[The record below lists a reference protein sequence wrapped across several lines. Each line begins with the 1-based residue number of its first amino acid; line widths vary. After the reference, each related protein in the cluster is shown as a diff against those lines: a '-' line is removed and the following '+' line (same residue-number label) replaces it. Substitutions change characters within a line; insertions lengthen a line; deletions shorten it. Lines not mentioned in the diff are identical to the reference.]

1 MSFLCCCCNNKSR
14 KLTITDQETNPART
28 AGTFVQKQVSF
39 ILHQSEHA
47 NICIKFKSFSIK
59 KIQPA
64 NGVRN
69 AVSVQPGPTATKVYQ
84 VNRTIVKPV
93 RVGSSH
99 VSSGHSNHGYMH
111 EHHTVPHTP
120 LPTLPTFPSDG
131 IDKNPEIGPDQ
142 QFGGTQFNVSSIGT
156 PTQELELDT
165 SQVIVDSS
173 SKTEWK
179 KPEGAIEI
187 IPTVDES
194 PMPSTSVTTTITTG
208 DGGFGSSQVVTESL
222 TKTESTEHEHFDKTT
237 IDKSSQFIVGS
248 SADNQI
254 TSTSAATGELTDKNE
269 IVGIPIVP
277 IIEDH
282 KTETVLHPVENG
294 QFGSSQTVV
303 DSSLNTELKKTEGIE
318 IIPSIEPTA
327 PTLAKVMND
336 SLQSNQFIS
345 PQAIQSSTVTRTE
358 TMGQH
363 STQMISSPPGQTV
376 YQSTNANPDIN
387 SQINQIVTTII
398 ANESSFG
405 KRTIEPI
412 PSTSTVHVTEVH
424 EITPLTTERIVTTV
438 GPDNLV
444 TTARIVSSADDE
456 LSEAFK
462 DFVGG
467 LMSTTPEAQK
477 VHPIFNA
484 EQNQGIPMDVTV
496 TSTDGLAALPMDNTV
511 TTTIEAAKDII
522 SNEMAPGSTAEV
534 EVIETIPSVV
544 EVVTTQPTSTG
555 YEETKVIA
563 TKFTSDGPT
572 FLEVSRT
579 GFHTDTTMSSSATE
593 LHSSQVISKSTFSYE
608 DDQLISASKVFDD
621 SSGSKNETSLITT
634 TSSSEQQTFT
644 SFTSFTE
651 MSSSTTQHIVSSPDE
666 DTFKSI
672 DLRTS
677 ADNDGPT
684 IVEIRNSTVDSTVE
698 TPPTSTTYIVSEP
711 SYDRE
716 TSFGGSS
723 SYSAAADSSYSYDDG
738 GCDYSGG
745 YDDD

>member
-39 ILHQSEHA
+39 ILHQSEHSK
-47 NICIKFKSFSIK
+47 IRIKFKSFSIK
-59 KIQPA
+59 QIQPA

-99 VSSGHSNHGYMH
+99 VSSGHSNHGYIH

-120 LPTLPTFPSDG
+120 LPTFPSISDG
-131 IDKNPEIGPDQ
+131 IDKNPEITPDH
-142 QFGGTQFNVSSIGT
+142 QFGGTQINVSSIGT
-156 PTQELELDT
+156 PTHEHELDT

-179 KPEGAIEI
+179 KPDGAIEI
-187 IPTVDES
+187 IPTVEES
-194 PMPSTSVTTTITTG
+194 PMPSTSATTTITTTG

-237 IDKSSQFIVGS
+237 IDKSSQIIFGS

-254 TSTSAATGELTDKNE
+254 ASTQITTPSAATGELTVKNE

-282 KTETVLHPVENG
+282 KTETVLHPVGND

-303 DSSLNTELKKTEGIE
+303 DSSLHTELKKTEGIE

-438 GPDNLV
+438 GPDNIV
-444 TTARIVSSADDE
+444 TTERIVSSADDE

-496 TSTDGLAALPMDNTV
+496 TSTDGLASLPMDNTV

-579 GFHTDTTMSSSATE
+579 GFHTDTIMSSSATE

-644 SFTSFTE
+644 SFTE

-684 IVEIRNSTVDSTVE
+684 IVEIRSSTLE

-723 SYSAAADSSYSYDDG
+723 SYSPAADSSYSYDDG